1 MALLEL
7 QGIGKVYQSGDT
19 EFAAL
24 RGVDLNIERGELR
37 QTILEMIAEAAGR
50 DMEEVIINGD
60 TASGDPFL
68 ATLDGLLSVRGVVD
82 VHEEGDD
89 EEVI

>member
-24 RGVDLNIERGELR
+24 RGVDLNIERGEQSDR
-37 QTILEMIAEAAGR
+37 
-50 DMEEVIINGD
+50 
-60 TASGDPFL
+60 F
-68 ATLDGLLSVRGVVD
+68 
-82 VHEEGDD
+82 
-89 EEVI
+89 